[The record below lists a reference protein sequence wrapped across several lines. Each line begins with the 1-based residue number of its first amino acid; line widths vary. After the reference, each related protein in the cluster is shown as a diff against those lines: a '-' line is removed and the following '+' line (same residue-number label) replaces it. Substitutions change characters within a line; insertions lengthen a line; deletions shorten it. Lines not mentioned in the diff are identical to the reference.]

1 LFRKNQP
8 EIAPNTVSKN
18 NQAAMKFF
26 FKMTMLSMLTVV
38 VFGSAK
44 KEDHPGIRN
53 ELVDLTLE
61 FDNVAG
67 SKDLLLNSGDYT
79 NSSGESLNVSQLQ
92 YFISN
97 IKFNGRNGR
106 SFSVKQDESYFLIQ
120 EQEAATQT
128 IKLKVPPGEYNKVTF
143 VLGVDSLR
151 NTMPIDKRKGV
162 LDPSSSMDNGMYWSW
177 NSGYIFFKMEGTSDA
192 APEDPTGNRRFR
204 FHIGG
209 FGGYSAPTI
218 NNIKSVTLDL
228 SKQGTVKA
236 KKGRNATI
244 YIKADILKT
253 FNGVTKL
260 SIAAHPSV
268 MFSEYSVNVANNY
281 SKMFYHDRTVN

>member
-1 LFRKNQP
+1 
-8 EIAPNTVSKN
+8 
-18 NQAAMKFF
+18 
-26 FKMTMLSMLTVV
+26 MTALSLATLVV
-38 VFGSAK
+38 LGSAK
-44 KEDHPGIRN
+44 NEDHPANGK
-53 ELVDLTLE
+53 ELVDLTLR

-67 SKDLLLNSGDYT
+67 NKDFSLNSGDYK

-92 YFISN
+92 YFVSN
-97 IKFNGRNGR
+97 IKFTGPNGKV
-106 SFSVKQDESYFLIQ
+106 FAIKQDDSYFLIQ
-120 EQEAATQT
+120 EHEPSTQT

-162 LDPSSSMDNGMYWSW
+162 LDPSNSMDNGMYWSW
-177 NSGYIFFKMEGTSDA
+177 NSGYIFFKMEGTSNV
-192 APEDPTGNRRFR
+192 APEDPTGNRKFR

-218 NNIKSVTLDL
+218 NNIKTISLDL
-228 SKQGTVKA
+228 SKLGTVKP
-236 KKGRNATI
+236 KKGSNATI

-253 FNGVTKL
+253 FNGVTDL